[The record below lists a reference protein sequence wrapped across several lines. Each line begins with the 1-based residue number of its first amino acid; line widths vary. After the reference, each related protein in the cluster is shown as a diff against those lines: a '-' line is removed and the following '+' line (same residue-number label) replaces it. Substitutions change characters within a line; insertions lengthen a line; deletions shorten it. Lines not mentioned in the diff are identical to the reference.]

1 MSMNRPM
8 LTKRLL
14 VSKVSQVSMPKPPT
28 SDSVEQSN
36 AFRAYIANKGLRGT
50 RQRMAVFDAARSL
63 SGHYT
68 AEELLKKARSID
80 RTVSRATIYRALP
93 LLIGSNVI
101 REVDV
106 GRDHKYYLTETG
118 GANFRAQLICESC
131 DTILEV
137 EAPFMEWYGK
147 AVAAKHGMKPI
158 SQKLQVNA
166 LCESCQKRKSL
177 RS

>member
-1 MSMNRPM
+1 MAKAPSH
-8 LTKRLL
+8 
-14 VSKVSQVSMPKPPT
+14 
-28 SDSVEQSN
+28 DSPEQSA
-36 AFRAYIANKGLRGT
+36 AFRAYIADKGLRGT
-50 RQRMAVFDAARSL
+50 RQRLAVFEAARSL
-63 SGHYT
+63 AGHYT

-80 RTVSRATIYRALP
+80 RTVARATIYRALP
-93 LLIGSNVI
+93 LLIGSSVI

-118 GANFRAQLICESC
+118 GTPFRAQLICENC

-166 LCESCQKRKSL
+166 LCEECQKIKSP